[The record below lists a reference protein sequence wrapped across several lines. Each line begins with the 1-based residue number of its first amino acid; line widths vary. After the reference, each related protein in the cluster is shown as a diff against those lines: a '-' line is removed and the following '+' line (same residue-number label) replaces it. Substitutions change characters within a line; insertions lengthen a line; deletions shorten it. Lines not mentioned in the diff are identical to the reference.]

1 MNLLKIA
8 YRNVSRQK
16 RRSNL
21 LAIAIA
27 FGVMII
33 ILVNSL
39 TTGLVNNTQ
48 NNFESVLG
56 GHIYITGEVMLDSGK
71 VVSRINNTEV
81 LDVVIPQFADS
92 ILDYQKRSTLSGTF
106 VFRSKSTFGSVYGV
120 HWDEEQ
126 ALRDSLELVEGS
138 LDRVS
143 EPQTIVLPKEIADE
157 LGVVLNEKILLSFST
172 VTGQANVGE
181 FTIIALIKDATGLGF
196 TAAYTDIS
204 YANVILGLEPDEYQ
218 SFNIILKNIAMINP
232 FTTQLEKAIEAE
244 GALLKPEEEDA
255 AIGGMP
261 MHGMFSAA
269 EKEDPWVGTRFN
281 VGNLNDYMDM
291 VTQIVGILYGL
302 ALGMFLIML
311 SITMIG
317 LVNTFRMI
325 MIERTKEIGT
335 MRAVGMLQKD
345 VTKLFFLEGIIL
357 VLRGAIFG
365 IIAALGV
372 GFILGAIT
380 FKEGSNFAIMLS
392 GGHISVPI
400 VPSNILMVTGIIAII
415 TVIAV
420 WSPARKASRLQPAD
434 ALRA

>member
-81 LDVVIPQFADS
+81 LDAVIPQFSDS

-126 ALRDSLELVEGS
+126 ALKDSLELVEGS

-143 EPQTIVLPKEIADE
+143 EPQTIVLPKAVADE

-204 YANVILGLEPDEYQ
+204 YANEILGLEPNEYQ
-218 SFNIILKNIAMINP
+218 SFNIILKNIAMINF
-232 FTTQLEKAIEAE
+232 FTTQVETAIKAE
-244 GALLKPEEEDA
+244 GALLKPEEEA
-255 AIGGMP
+255 SLGGMP
-261 MHGMFSAA
+261 MHGMFSAV
-269 EKEDPWVGTRFN
+269 EKEDSWVGTRFN

-291 VTQIVGILYGL
+291 VTQIVGILNGI

-372 GFILGAIT
+372 GFILETIN
-380 FKEGSNFAIMLS
+380 FKDGSNFAIMLS

-400 VPSNILMVTGIIAII
+400 VPSNILMVTVIIAVI
-415 TVIAV
+415 TVLAV

>member
-71 VVSRINNTEV
+71 IVSRINSPEV
-81 LDVVIPQFADS
+81 LDAVIPQFSDL
-92 ILDYQKRSTLSGTF
+92 ILDYQKRSTLSGTY
-106 VFRSKSTFGSVYGV
+106 VVRSKSTFGSVYGI

-143 EPQTIVLPKEIADE
+143 EPQTIVLPKEVADE
-157 LGVVLNEKILLSFST
+157 LGVELNEKILLSFST

-181 FTIIALIKDATGLGF
+181 FTIIALIKDTTGLGF

-204 YANVILGLEPDEYQ
+204 YANEILGLEPNEYQ
-218 SFNIILKNIAMINP
+218 SFNIILKNISMINF
-232 FTTQLEKAIEAE
+232 FTAQVETAIEAE
-244 GALLKPEEEDA
+244 GALLKPEEENVS
-255 AIGGMP
+255 GGMP
-261 MHGMFSAA
+261 MQGMFSASD
-269 EKEDPWVGTRFN
+269 KEDPWVGTRFT

-291 VTQIVGILYGL
+291 VTQIVGILNGI

-372 GFILGAIT
+372 GFILEAIN
-380 FKEGSNFAIMLS
+380 FKEGSGFAIMLS

-400 VPSNILMVTGIIAII
+400 VPSNILMVTVIIAII
-415 TVIAV
+415 TVIAI
-420 WSPARKASRLQPAD
+420 WSPARKASKLQPAD
-434 ALRA
+434 ALRS

>member
-27 FGVMII
+27 FGFMII

-48 NNFESVLG
+48 TNFESVLG
-56 GHIYITGEVMLDSGK
+56 GHIYISGEVLLDSGK
-71 VVSRINNTEV
+71 TVNRIDNTEV
-81 LDVVIPQFADS
+81 LDAVIPQFSQFIA
-92 ILDYQKRSTLSGTF
+92 DYQKRSTINGTF
-106 VFRSKSTFGSVYGV
+106 VVRSKSTFGTVYGV
-120 HWDEEQ
+120 HWDEEN
-126 ALRDSLELVEGS
+126 ALVDSLDVLEGS
-138 LDRVS
+138 LDRAA
-143 EPQTIVLPKEIADE
+143 EPQTIVLPAETAEE
-157 LGVVLNEKILLSFST
+157 LGIVLNEKILLSFNT

-181 FTIIALIKDATGLGF
+181 FTVIALIKDTTGLGF
-196 TAAYTDIS
+196 TAAYTDIH
-204 YANVILGLEPDEYQ
+204 YANEILGLDANEYQ
-218 SFNIILKNIAMINP
+218 SFNIILNNIILINP
-232 FTTQLEKAIEAE
+232 ITAQIKAAIEAE
-244 GALLKPEEEDA
+244 GAPLKPEEEDA
-255 AIGGMP
+255 QGGMA
-261 MHGMFSAA
+261 MRSMFSRA
-269 EKEDPWVGTRFN
+269 EDEEPWENTRFN

-291 VTQIVGILYGL
+291 VTQIVGILNGI

-345 VTKLFFLEGIIL
+345 ISKLFFLEGMIL
-357 VLRGAIFG
+357 VLRGAVFG
-365 IIAALGV
+365 IIAALII
-372 GFILGAIT
+372 GFILGAIP
-380 FKEGSNFAIMLS
+380 FKDGSDFAIMLS

-400 VPSNILMVTGIIAII
+400 VPSNILMVTVIIAVI
-415 TVIAV
+415 TIIAV
-420 WSPARKASRLQPAD
+420 WSPARKAARLQPAD

>member
-48 NNFESVLG
+48 TNFESVLG
-56 GHIYITGEVMLDSGK
+56 GHIYISGEVLLDSGK
-71 VVSRINNTEV
+71 TVNRIDNTEV
-81 LDVVIPQFADS
+81 LDAVIPQFSQFIA
-92 ILDYQKRSTLSGTF
+92 DYQKRSTINGTF
-106 VFRSKSTFGSVYGV
+106 VFRSKSTFGTVYGV
-120 HWDEEQ
+120 HWDEEN
-126 ALRDSLELVEGS
+126 ALVDSLDVLEGS
-138 LDRVS
+138 LDRAA
-143 EPQTIVLPKEIADE
+143 EPQTIVLPAETAEE
-157 LGVVLNEKILLSFST
+157 LGIVLNEKILLSFNT

-181 FTIIALIKDATGLGF
+181 FTVIALIKDTTGLGF
-196 TAAYTDIS
+196 TAAYTDIH
-204 YANVILGLEPDEYQ
+204 YANEILGLDANEYQ
-218 SFNIILKNIAMINP
+218 SFNIILNNIILINP
-232 FTTQLEKAIEAE
+232 ITAQIKAAIEAE
-244 GALLKPEEEDA
+244 GAPLKPEEEDA
-255 AIGGMP
+255 QGGMA
-261 MHGMFSAA
+261 MRSMFSRA
-269 EKEDPWVGTRFN
+269 EDEEPWENTRFN

-291 VTQIVGILYGL
+291 VTQIVGILNGI

-345 VTKLFFLEGIIL
+345 ISKLFFLEGMIL
-357 VLRGAIFG
+357 VLRGAVFG
-365 IIAALGV
+365 IIAALII
-372 GFILGAIT
+372 GFILGAIP
-380 FKEGSNFAIMLS
+380 FKDGSDFAIMLS

-400 VPSNILMVTGIIAII
+400 VPSNILMVTVIIAVI
-415 TVIAV
+415 TIIAV
-420 WSPARKASRLQPAD
+420 WSPARKAARLQPAD